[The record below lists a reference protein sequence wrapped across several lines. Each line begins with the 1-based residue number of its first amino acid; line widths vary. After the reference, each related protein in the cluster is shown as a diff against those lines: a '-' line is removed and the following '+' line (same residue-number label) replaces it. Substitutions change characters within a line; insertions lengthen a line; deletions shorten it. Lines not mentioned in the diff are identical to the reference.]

1 MRKLSIGM
9 RLTLWYLA
17 IFALAQLVFGAG
29 MWLVLRHHLY
39 DLVDD
44 NLEREVDDLNNLLHA
59 QKTNKTLAGL
69 RHELTEE
76 YALEHSGDYLQVY
89 LADGEMI
96 YQSPFLQAYPLQ
108 HWKPGTVT
116 PAVVK
121 PGHRRRPSYEDL
133 RLGGKPLRFAI
144 QDIDIEGT
152 VYIVQT
158 GLVTHDVLKT
168 LSRFRLYLLMFAP
181 LLLLVA
187 AGGGYWLS
195 RRALSPVDALVRT
208 ARSITGTTLSSRLE
222 KLNTGDELQR
232 LSDTLNEMLDRI
244 ELAFRRVTQF
254 TADASHELRTPISL
268 VRTEAELALRRSR
281 GESEYKEALRHI
293 LMEAERTTSLIEE
306 LLALARADAGRETL
320 NLHPVD
326 VREILREVVEG
337 WRRVAKIS
345 NLQFSDSIEA
355 RESLVLADEAAL
367 RRAIDILLDNAFKY
381 TPSPGTVHLS
391 LEQQN
396 DKVVITVRDT
406 GVGIAAE
413 EQGKVFERFYRVDKA
428 RSRDMGGAGL
438 GLSIAQWIVQQH
450 AGKIEVESSL
460 GKGSIFRVELPLTT
474 VALQNPLPA

>member
-1 MRKLSIGM
+1 M

-96 YQSPFLQAYPLQ
+96 YQSPFLQAYPL
-108 HWKPGTVT
+108 HRWKPGTVT

-158 GLVTHDVLKT
+158 GLITHDVLKT

-181 LLLLVA
+181 MLLLVA

-195 RRALSPVDALVRT
+195 RRALP
-208 ARSITGTTLSSRLE
+208 
-222 KLNTGDELQR
+222 
-232 LSDTLNEMLDRI
+232 
-244 ELAFRRVTQF
+244 
-254 TADASHELRTPISL
+254 
-268 VRTEAELALRRSR
+268 
-281 GESEYKEALRHI
+281 
-293 LMEAERTTSLIEE
+293 
-306 LLALARADAGRETL
+306 
-320 NLHPVD
+320 
-326 VREILREVVEG
+326 
-337 WRRVAKIS
+337 
-345 NLQFSDSIEA
+345 
-355 RESLVLADEAAL
+355 AA
-367 RRAIDILLDNAFKY
+367 N
-381 TPSPGTVHLS
+381 
-391 LEQQN
+391 
-396 DKVVITVRDT
+396 
-406 GVGIAAE
+406 
-413 EQGKVFERFYRVDKA
+413 
-428 RSRDMGGAGL
+428 
-438 GLSIAQWIVQQH
+438 
-450 AGKIEVESSL
+450 
-460 GKGSIFRVELPLTT
+460 GSC
-474 VALQNPLPA
+474 